1 MNVNVTT
8 DKFHVMSRLNLPAA
22 KLPVQAPYEM
32 TGPDSS
38 VIQLD
43 CYIAKSYS

>member
-1 MNVNVTT
+1 MKFDERKRDN
-8 DKFHVMSRLNLPAA
+8 FHVSRLNLPAA

>member
-1 MNVNVTT
+1 MNVILCDRKRDNWQI
-8 DKFHVMSRLNLPAA
+8 FMWAQHSRLNLPAD

-38 VIQLD
+38 VI
-43 CYIAKSYS
+43 